1 LIVPPCQRSSLRPT
15 LLPAPLVHKVLFEN
29 ASEFD
34 NQLSALIE
42 RTRGRG
48 LTVSGGEDASFPL
61 QWVPVA
67 PEPTAA
73 SNLCRMFCEY
83 YGLRFARVFEKS
95 LPHAR
100 GRGRYFVEA
109 LHKLLDLL
117 SRYALGAEGENKKL
131 HTAFNAAVRDINE
144 QRDAAANEAEAAAC
158 DAAAAI
164 IMANR
169 HAIDKS
175 RSRRVLIGDTGGS
188 ITVAGG
194 AADLARPPAVCAV
207 GALPLSTLT
216 ATVSGLTP
224 CRRAGSRPAHSFT
237 NGALSRMQALR
248 ARTRDHP
255 QIVEPENRELWLLFL
270 TG

>member
-1 LIVPPCQRSSLRPT
+1 VHNSQYCSGDNTQTARIDLARGLTYLLHKLRHLRRGLDRSPVPALE
-15 LLPAPLVHKVLFEN
+15 LAADAFAGAPLVHKVLFEN

-100 GRGRYFVEA
+100 GRGRYFVEE

-131 HTAFNAAVRDINE
+131 HTAFNAAVRDIK
-144 QRDAAANEAEAAAC
+144 R
-158 DAAAAI
+158 
-164 IMANR
+164 
-169 HAIDKS
+169 
-175 RSRRVLIGDTGGS
+175 
-188 ITVAGG
+188 
-194 AADLARPPAVCAV
+194 
-207 GALPLSTLT
+207 
-216 ATVSGLTP
+216 ATRCSG
-224 CRRAGSRPAHSFT
+224 
-237 NGALSRMQALR
+237 
-248 ARTRDHP
+248 
-255 QIVEPENRELWLLFL
+255 E
-270 TG
+270 